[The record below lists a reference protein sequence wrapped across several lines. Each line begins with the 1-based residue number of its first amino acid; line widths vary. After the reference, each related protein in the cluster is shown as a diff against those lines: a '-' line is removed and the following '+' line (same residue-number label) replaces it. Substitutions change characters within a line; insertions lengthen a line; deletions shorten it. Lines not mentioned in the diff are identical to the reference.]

1 MDIVE
6 FIEKGLNYR
15 LFEYQK
21 NLLYKVEQN
30 PNNYTI
36 RLQPLPRTNMCRIMS
51 VKEKERSDIHTSHE
65 GYYADFIFIDELEP
79 ENKKEN

>member
-30 PNNYTI
+30 PI
-36 RLQPLPRTNMCRIMS
+36 SRTNMCRIMS
-51 VKEKERSDIHTSHE
+51 VKEKERSDIHANHE
-65 GYYADFIFIDELEP
+65 GYSADFIFIDES
-79 ENKKEN
+79 KKTNVKGEFK

>member
-1 MDIVE
+1 MNIVE
-6 FIEKGLNYR
+6 FIEKCLNYR

-36 RLQPLPRTNMCRIMS
+36 RLQPLSRTNS
-51 VKEKERSDIHTSHE
+51 SDIHTNHE
-65 GYYADFIFIDELEP
+65 GYSIDFIFIDEIEP
-79 ENKKEN
+79 ENRKEENDG

>member
-6 FIEKGLNYR
+6 FVEKGLNYR

-30 PNNYTI
+30 PI
-36 RLQPLPRTNMCRIMS
+36 SRTNMYRIMS
-51 VKEKERSDIHTSHE
+51 VKEKERSDIHTNLE
-65 GYYADFIFIDELEP
+65 GYSADFIFIDES
-79 ENKKEN
+79 KKTNVKGEFK

>member
-6 FIEKGLNYR
+6 FMEKGLNYR

-30 PNNYTI
+30 PI
-36 RLQPLPRTNMCRIMS
+36 SRTNMCRIMS
-51 VKEKERSDIHTSHE
+51 VKEKERSDIHTNHE
-65 GYYADFIFIDELEP
+65 GYSADFIFIDELEP
-79 ENKKEN
+79 ENKFVEI

>member
-21 NLLYKVEQN
+21 NLLYKAEQN
-30 PNNYTI
+30 PI
-36 RLQPLPRTNMCRIMS
+36 SRTNMCRIMS
-51 VKEKERSDIHTSHE
+51 VKEKERSDIHTNHE
-65 GYYADFIFIDELEP
+65 GYSADFIFIDES
-79 ENKKEN
+79 KKTNVKEEFK